1 MSASNESVTIV
12 TKPQLVN
19 IGIQQGTG
27 DVDITTIPEFITV
40 QVAASIQTS
49 AGTFIIGETPAGAV
63 NGSNATYTTASP
75 FVPESVQLFVNGV
88 SQTNGVDYITSGT
101 TTIILNASPT
111 IGDYIRVNYKI
122 G

>member
-63 NGSNATYTTASP
+63 NGSNATYTTASL

-88 SQTNGVDYITSGT
+88 SQTNGVDYCQK
-101 TTIILNASPT
+101 LQ
-111 IGDYIRVNYKI
+111 
-122 G
+122 